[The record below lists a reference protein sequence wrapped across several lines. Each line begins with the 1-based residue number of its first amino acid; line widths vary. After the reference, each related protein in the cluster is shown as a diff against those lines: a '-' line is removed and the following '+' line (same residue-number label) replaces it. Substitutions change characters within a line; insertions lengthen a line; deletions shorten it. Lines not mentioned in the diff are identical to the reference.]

1 MKFYFSKFIIY
12 IMDFD
17 FYDEIQKPLY
27 APDRKIFRPVWTFLY
42 VLMGVSFVI
51 FYFQPM
57 SLAKFFG
64 IPLFFLQLILNLLW
78 TPLFFKYKKIGL
90 ALVDLFFLLVTVI
103 VMTGVFFGIS
113 FILGVLQ
120 IPYIIWLFIAFRLN
134 FDIFQLNK

>member
-1 MKFYFSKFIIY
+1 
-12 IMDFD
+12 MDFD

-42 VLMGVSFVI
+42 ALMGVSFVI

-103 VMTGVFFGIS
+103 VMTGVFFEIS

>member
-1 MKFYFSKFIIY
+1 
-12 IMDFD
+12 MDFD

>member
-103 VMTGVFFGIS
+103 VMTVVFFGIS